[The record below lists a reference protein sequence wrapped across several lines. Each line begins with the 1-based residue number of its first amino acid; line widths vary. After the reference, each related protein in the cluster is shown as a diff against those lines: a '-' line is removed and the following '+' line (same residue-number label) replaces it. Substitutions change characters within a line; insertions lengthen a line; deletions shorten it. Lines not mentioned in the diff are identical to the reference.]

1 MMIDLSY
8 AGGSGDLGVRDEEL
22 LGNEMWYAL
31 TGHLCACAQVLRKGF
46 YRVMTTARAPL
57 LDAFFNGNLEA
68 VCVCVCVCVRA
79 CVCVCVCVCT
89 ILQPPYSYVIHRSH
103 CR

>member
-31 TGHLCACAQVLRKGF
+31 TEHLCACAQVLRKSF
-46 YRVMTTARAPL
+46 YRILTTARAPL

-68 VCVCVCVCVRA
+68 VRLLPSLHA
-79 CVCVCVCVCT
+79 CHIIVGYGT
-89 ILQPPYSYVIHRSH
+89 M
-103 CR
+103 